1 MVRARF
7 LLAACLLWGPFVGC
21 AQRWHCATPWSA
33 DHPHMSDLLATGE
46 RGTLRLAVDSSERS
60 FNDSEFEYHTLSP
73 RECQCLAVERSKLG
87 NMLADQSRKLMCEAK
102 HKDPCECVLPQLL
115 DSAALEAR
123 NRTAGTALELYYTIA
138 RLEAQKKL
146 LDLAIAELDDAV
158 AEVDEVRRQTIT
170 LPLKVEG
177 FMQQRLESGQKLI
190 ELELGITRAN
200 RELAKLLDVE
210 WGDGSTRVWPQTELR
225 VVRKT
230 IDIDQAID
238 RAVAERPELDVAWQL
253 ATSDCIAQLPTMK
266 AALGGYSAFLA
277 ASPLPGSRLF
287 GKLVTEWLN
296 EPDELK
302 ARQRQLQQLAEQR
315 ERETRD
321 EVRMNVATIYGRHD
335 AAVFAKQAVIH
346 WDQRVDELRQARDV
360 NKSDWAELVEAK
372 LKRLEAQSQLV
383 EAVTAWKIALMKL
396 HETQGRLVYDC
407 LNCNY

>member
-1 MVRARF
+1 
-7 LLAACLLWGPFVGC
+7 
-21 AQRWHCATPWSA
+21 
-33 DHPHMSDLLATGE
+33 MSDLLAAGE

-60 FNDSEFEYHTLSP
+60 FNDSQFVYHTLDP
-73 RECQCLAVERSKLG
+73 HECQCLAVERSKIG
-87 NMLADQSRKLMCEAK
+87 NMLDDQRRKLECEAK
-102 HKDPCECVLPQLL
+102 QRDPCECVLPQLL
-115 DSAALEAR
+115 GSAALEAR

-210 WGDGSTRVWPQTELR
+210 WGDGSTRIWPQTELR

-230 IDIDQAID
+230 IDLDQAID

-296 EPDELK
+296 EPGELK
-302 ARQRQLQQLAEQR
+302 SRQRQLQQLAEQR
-315 ERETRD
+315 EREVRD

-396 HETQGRLVYDC
+396 HETQGRLVHDC
-407 LNCNY
+407 LHCNY